1 MLVGRSGGT
10 LFARHLPA
18 SRRQPRAAADGGA
31 VGATAAAP
39 PVGEALVVAWAALR
53 RRSARPGSGG
63 SLRRPRFE
71 RAPPLRAGAPRFQRA
86 PGTGSRGCLTMNTR
100 RFEDLFYR
108 FSLRPSLFICERFF
122 LRSDVIRPLFKHILW
137 RFQQI
142 FYRTFSALHGSLRQ
156 ACLILAG
163 SGVVGSPRLLGE
175 LFPASMT
182 LQQ

>member
-1 MLVGRSGGT
+1 MCDAHLILAARGNPAPVLEGLEPWWLRPEGASRLRIGLRGRSDG
-10 LFARHLPA
+10 RPA
-18 SRRQPRAAADGGA
+18 IPYRGLAPRIPLGAHAAAEA
-31 VGATAAAP
+31 KRRGATATLGADRFLT
-39 PVGEALVVAWAALR
+39 GK
-53 RRSARPGSGG
+53 SD
-63 SLRRPRFE
+63 PRK
-71 RAPPLRAGAPRFQRA
+71 LHCG
-86 PGTGSRGCLTMNTR
+86 

>member
-1 MLVGRSGGT
+1 MPGSRRV
-10 LFARHLPA
+10 A
-18 SRRQPRAAADGGA
+18 SRRAAGSPAWPLPYSA
-31 VGATAAAP
+31 GATAAAAGCVPEAGRDCPVAAQELACRAWRREQFAAAPCPTRP
-39 PVGEALVVAWAALR
+39 PRIHTPNLETRLLLSALW
-53 RRSARPGSGG
+53 
-63 SLRRPRFE
+63 
-71 RAPPLRAGAPRFQRA
+71 
-86 PGTGSRGCLTMNTR
+86 RGCLTMNTR

>member
-1 MLVGRSGGT
+1 
-10 LFARHLPA
+10 
-18 SRRQPRAAADGGA
+18 
-31 VGATAAAP
+31 
-39 PVGEALVVAWAALR
+39 
-53 RRSARPGSGG
+53 
-63 SLRRPRFE
+63 
-71 RAPPLRAGAPRFQRA
+71 
-86 PGTGSRGCLTMNTR
+86 MNTR

-122 LRSDVIRPLFKHILW
+122 LRSDAIRPLFKHILW

>member
-1 MLVGRSGGT
+1 
-10 LFARHLPA
+10 
-18 SRRQPRAAADGGA
+18 
-31 VGATAAAP
+31 
-39 PVGEALVVAWAALR
+39 
-53 RRSARPGSGG
+53 
-63 SLRRPRFE
+63 
-71 RAPPLRAGAPRFQRA
+71 
-86 PGTGSRGCLTMNTR
+86 MNTR

-175 LFPASMT
+175 LFPASMKLRLT
-182 LQQ
+182 

>member
-1 MLVGRSGGT
+1 
-10 LFARHLPA
+10 
-18 SRRQPRAAADGGA
+18 
-31 VGATAAAP
+31 
-39 PVGEALVVAWAALR
+39 
-53 RRSARPGSGG
+53 
-63 SLRRPRFE
+63 
-71 RAPPLRAGAPRFQRA
+71 
-86 PGTGSRGCLTMNTR
+86 MNTR

-163 SGVVGSPRLLGE
+163 SGVISCALLQAWTSS
-175 LFPASMT
+175 LLTWHSLT
-182 LQQ
+182 NHVSLSL

>member
-1 MLVGRSGGT
+1 MCVSKSSRPGPSRSSCNEQPLVTAGTPLGT
-10 LFARHLPA
+10 LCSIPVI
-18 SRRQPRAAADGGA
+18 GA
-31 VGATAAAP
+31 V
-39 PVGEALVVAWAALR
+39 E
-53 RRSARPGSGG
+53 RSVSRG
-63 SLRRPRFE
+63 RRP
-71 RAPPLRAGAPRFQRA
+71 AAMCNI
-86 PGTGSRGCLTMNTR
+86 RGCLTMNTR

>member
-1 MLVGRSGGT
+1 MNRVPYS
-10 LFARHLPA
+10 HS
-18 SRRQPRAAADGGA
+18 SRRVRQISPRSSTETD
-31 VGATAAAP
+31 
-39 PVGEALVVAWAALR
+39 
-53 RRSARPGSGG
+53 ARPGGH
-63 SLRRPRFE
+63 
-71 RAPPLRAGAPRFQRA
+71 AAPRRDCGAQTEAVHCRSRLPAQCTELPNHRMRRA
-86 PGTGSRGCLTMNTR
+86 DFTAFKQGCLTLNTR

-175 LFPASMT
+175 LFPASRVFCVVP
-182 LQQ
+182 Q

>member
-1 MLVGRSGGT
+1 
-10 LFARHLPA
+10 
-18 SRRQPRAAADGGA
+18 
-31 VGATAAAP
+31 
-39 PVGEALVVAWAALR
+39 
-53 RRSARPGSGG
+53 
-63 SLRRPRFE
+63 
-71 RAPPLRAGAPRFQRA
+71 
-86 PGTGSRGCLTMNTR
+86 MNTR

-108 FSLRPSLFICERFF
+108 FSLRPSLVICERFSRHSLAILSPFF
-122 LRSDVIRPLFKHILW
+122 LRSDVIRPLFKYILW
-137 RFQQI
+137 RFQEI